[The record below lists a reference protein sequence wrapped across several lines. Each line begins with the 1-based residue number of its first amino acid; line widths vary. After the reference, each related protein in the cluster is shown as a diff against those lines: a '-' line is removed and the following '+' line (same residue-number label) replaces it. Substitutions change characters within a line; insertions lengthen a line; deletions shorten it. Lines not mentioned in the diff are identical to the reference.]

1 MILSAHQPYF
11 APFPGFFYKAFM
23 SDLFVMLDD
32 VQFPQGTTW
41 ISRNRFKSHQGALWI
56 TVPVWKKGMGL
67 QKISEVRICHEGRWA
82 KKHVE
87 SLKTAYRKAPYLAEH
102 LGFLE
107 EMFSEKNEK
116 LIDLNLALIQYL
128 MKALDIQAKTVLLSD
143 LNVPSSGSRRLV
155 DVCKK
160 LGASQFIAQTPAKK
174 FIDEKLFLDAGVEL
188 SFFNP
193 PAPIYPQL
201 WGDFIANLSVFDLV
215 LNCGP
220 KAHDI
225 LVNS

>member
-1 MILSAHQPYF
+1 
-11 APFPGFFYKAFM
+11 
-23 SDLFVMLDD
+23 
-32 VQFPQGTTW
+32 
-41 ISRNRFKSHQGALWI
+41 
-56 TVPVWKKGMGL
+56 MGL

-82 KKHVE
+82 KKHLE
-87 SLKTAYRKAPYLAEH
+87 SLKTAYSKAPYLSEH

-107 EMFSEKNEK
+107 VMFSEKNEK
-116 LIDLNLALIQYL
+116 LIDLNLALIHYL
-128 MKALDIQAKTVLLSD
+128 MKALDTHTRTVLLSD

-174 FIDEKLFLDAGVEL
+174 FIDEKLFQDAGVEL

>member
-87 SLKTAYRKAPYLAEH
+87 SLKTAYRKTPYLAEH

-116 LIDLNLALIQYL
+116 LMDLNLALIQYL

>member
-11 APFPGFFYKAFM
+11 APFAGFFYKAFM
-23 SDLFVMLDD
+23 SDLFVILDD

-82 KKHVE
+82 KKHLE
-87 SLKTAYRKAPYLAEH
+87 SLKTAYRKAPYLSEH

-116 LIDLNLALIQYL
+116 LMDLNLALIHYL

-160 LGASQFIAQTPAKK
+160 LGAGQFIAQTPAKK

-188 SFFNP
+188 RFFNP
-193 PAPIYPQL
+193 PAPVYPQL
-201 WGDFIANLSVFDLV
+201 WGHFIPNLSTLDLV

-225 LVNS
+225 LVKS

>member
-1 MILSAHQPYF
+1 VILSAHQPYF
-11 APFPGFFYKAFM
+11 APFPGFFYKAFL
-23 SDLFVMLDD
+23 SDLFVILDD

-82 KKHVE
+82 KKHLE
-87 SLKTAYRKAPYLAEH
+87 SLKTAYRKAPYLSEH
-102 LGFLE
+102 LGFLD

-116 LIDLNLALIQYL
+116 LMDLNLALIHYL

-160 LGASQFIAQTPAKK
+160 LGAGQFIAQTPAKK

-215 LNCGP
+215 LTCGP

-225 LVNS
+225 LVNR